1 MMMKF
6 FMQDRK
12 LFLFSAP
19 RVLFVCFSILVFE
32 LSSFILTAQ
41 DTAVIIPMDSVALIP
56 NLIDSTMVMNDSIAN
71 FCGCESVESVRRCE
85 ECFMKSGSVLKTG
98 YEMSFKT
105 NTVVKGSC
113 WGFVNAVYT
122 NAGVVK
128 ETIFSSKQGGRYAG
142 VEMLKPGDWIYH
154 VNYSFRNVGHS
165 AIFVCWKDK
174 SKKQAI
180 TLSYV
185 GMSRP
190 VPGRLDIADLSGVY
204 SIFREKR

>member
-1 MMMKF
+1 MKV
-6 FMQDRK
+6 RNPIP
-12 LFLFSAP
+12 FSVSN
-19 RVLFVCFSILVFE
+19 VLFIGFTILVFE
-32 LSSFILTAQ
+32 LSTFKLTAQ
-41 DTAVIIPMDSVALIP
+41 ASAAIMQLDSVTFTT
-56 NLIDSTMVMNDSIAN
+56 NFIDSLVVADDSLSN

-85 ECFMKSGSVLKTG
+85 ECFMRSGSVLKTA

-105 NTVVKGSC
+105 NTVVRGSC

-122 NAGVVK
+122 KAGAIK

-185 GMSRP
+185 GMNRP
-190 VPGRLDIADLSGVY
+190 VSGRLDIADLRGVY
-204 SIFREKR
+204 SIFREKL